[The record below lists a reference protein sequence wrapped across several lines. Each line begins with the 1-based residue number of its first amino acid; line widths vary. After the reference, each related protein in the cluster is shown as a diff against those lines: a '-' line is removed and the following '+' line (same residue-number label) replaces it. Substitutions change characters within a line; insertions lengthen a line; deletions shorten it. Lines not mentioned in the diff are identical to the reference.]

1 MASHQL
7 AIAKASFSAGLLRP
21 DPTSVPRDK
30 ITAFH
35 TSLDRALS
43 RCTPANIQTCKS
55 WLLEHV
61 VSSSNRVGGWAKYLA
76 ALSGSFTGATNNGG
90 GDAAAPRQ
98 TSGKRKQLHIL
109 YLLNDVLHHT
119 KYHVNTSAA
128 FPTLSG
134 SLQPHVV
141 ELLGYAASY
150 DREKHPKHHGRL
162 DELLDIWDENGYYGS
177 DYVHK
182 LREVVK
188 TSAVSGPIKTSLSV
202 EESDLGYL
210 GSGATQRP
218 PGKAVPYN
226 MPATHGDPSMPFY
239 DLPAGNLVPHI
250 IPDSTVPLRS
260 ESIKPLQFLA
270 GPADENLVV
279 ALKKFMKDVDRIYGT
294 RGEPEHED
302 DEFVDIDDLGQTVVR
317 DADGEVVE
325 GETYYGWSRSFCQQ
339 MRKRNTKR
347 SSRSRSRSRD
357 SFKRRRYSDSEGSS
371 RSRSRSPRRS
381 RRYDSR
387 SRTRSPS
394 RSRSPSWK
402 RSPSRPR
409 ERSQS
414 YSPRPTAPRTNPPA
428 EYPPPPTHH
437 HHPQQQHAPYGNTV
451 PPPPPPTGYH
461 PPPPPP
467 IPYPPPGGSGV
478 PHGFPPGLPSAP
490 PPPPPPNYQG
500 TWPPPPPPS
509 MPNFGPPPGHHAPP
523 HPSHFPPPYGR
534 GQYAQQMPPG
544 SYHFP
549 PPHSGGPPHGG
560 PPPQGGGGRGWGY
573 GNDRGWR

>member
-21 DPTSVPRDK
+21 DPTSVPRDE

-43 RCTPANIQTCKS
+43 HCSPANIQTCKS
-55 WLLEHV
+55 WLLEYV

-76 ALSGSFTGATNNGG
+76 ALSGSLE
-90 GDAAAPRQ
+90 AAPAAGR
-98 TSGKRKQLHIL
+98 TSGKRRRLHIL

-119 KYHVNTSAA
+119 KYHLETSAA
-128 FPTLSG
+128 FSTLSG

-150 DREKHPKHHGRL
+150 DREKNPKHHRRL
-162 DELLDIWDENGYYGS
+162 DQLLDIWDRNGYYGS
-177 DYVHK
+177 DYVNK

-188 TSAVSGPIKTSLSV
+188 NSSVSGPVKTSLSV
-202 EESDLGYL
+202 EESNVDLSAGVKQQS
-210 GSGATQRP
+210 SGRD
-218 PGKAVPYN
+218 VPFV
-226 MPATHGDPSMPFY
+226 MPATHGDPSMPYY

-250 IPDSTVPLRS
+250 IPDSTVPLRP

-279 ALKKFMKDVDRIYGT
+279 ALKKFMKDVDLIYGP
-294 RGEPEHED
+294 GEPEHQED
-302 DEFVDIDDLGQTVVR
+302 EVVDVDDLGQVVIR
-317 DADGEVVE
+317 DADGEVVD
-325 GETYYGWSRSFCQQ
+325 GDTYYGWSRSFCQQ
-339 MRKRNTKR
+339 MKKRRARGET
-347 SSRSRSRSRD
+347 SRSRSRSHSHSRG
-357 SFKRRRYSDSEGSS
+357 SPKRRRYSDSESDWSS

-381 RRYDSR
+381 ARRD

-394 RSRSPSWK
+394 RPRSAS
-402 RSPSRPR
+402 R
-409 ERSQS
+409 ERSKS
-414 YSPRPTAPRTNPPA
+414 YSPRPPAPRSIPPPMPPA
-428 EYPPPPTHH
+428 EYHPPPAHH
-437 HHPQQQHAPYGNTV
+437 HQHQHPPYGNAA
-451 PPPPPPTGYH
+451 PPPPPPVGYH

-467 IPYPPPGGSGV
+467 MAFPPAGPGGAGAGAPHYPLPPGAV
-478 PHGFPPGLPSAP
+478 PN

-500 TWPPPPPPS
+500 PWPPPPPPP
-509 MPNFGPPPGHHAPP
+509 MQNYGPPPAAHHAP
-523 HPSHFPPPYGR
+523 HFPPPYGQQG

-549 PPHSGGPPHGG
+549 PPHSGG
-560 PPPQGGGGRGWGY
+560 GGGRGWGY
-573 GNDRGWR
+573 GNGRGWR